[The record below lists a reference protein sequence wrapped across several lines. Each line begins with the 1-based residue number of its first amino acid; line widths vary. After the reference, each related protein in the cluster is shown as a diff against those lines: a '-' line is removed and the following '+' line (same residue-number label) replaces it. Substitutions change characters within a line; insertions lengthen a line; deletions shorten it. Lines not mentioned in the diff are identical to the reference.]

1 MVIWVIKIFF
11 YSSSVYSCHIFLI
24 SSASVRSIP
33 FLSYVVPIFAWN
45 VPLASLISL
54 KRSLDFYILLI
65 SSISLHWSLRKAFFL
80 LFLSLLFFGS
90 LHSDGYIF
98 PAFLYLSLLFFS
110 QLLEA
115 LELSQQCKDFFG
127 IILLQFFGCLLS
139 LWWGSH
145 TGPPRS
151 AETSAPVPVSGHC
164 WPMPPQ
170 EILRHSKAGLAQFL
184 VDPWVLVCT
193 EFFLTPLSNSKC
205 DFAPPTILLGLL
217 LCTWTWGIFFW
228 WGPTFSC
235 LWLFSC

>member
-1 MVIWVIKIFF
+1 MKCSLGISNFLEEISDLSLSI
-11 YSSSVYSCHIFLI
+11 IFLYFFALI
-24 SSASVRSIP
+24 TSKC
-33 FLSYVVPIFAWN
+33 FL
-45 VPLASLISL
+45 
-54 KRSLDFYILLI
+54 
-65 SSISLHWSLRKAFFL
+65 
-80 LFLSLLFFGS
+80 LSLLFFGT

-98 PAFLYLSLLFFS
+98 PALLYLSPLFFS

-127 IILLQFFGCLLS
+127 IILLQFFGCLLA

-170 EILRHSKAGLAQFL
+170 ETLRHSKAGLAQFL

-205 DFAPPTILLGLL
+205 DFTPPTILLGLL
-217 LCTWTWGIFFW
+217 LCPWTWGIFFW